1 MGRRV
6 TSFVHVQDVAGGRD
20 GVFGPEDKVPA
31 WAVALI
37 DNESVWGDDDGES
50 EPEQGDDGKPAGN
63 ASTEAWQEYA
73 KSQGATDEELDGKSR
88 DELRDTY
95 GK

>member
-6 TSFVHVQDVAGGRD
+6 TSYVHVQDVEGGRE
-20 GVFGPEDKVPA
+20 GVFGPDDKVPS

-37 DNESVWGDDDGES
+37 DNESVWGDDDGEPESS
-50 EPEQGDDGKPAGN
+50 EKPAGN

-73 KSQGATDEELDGKSR
+73 RSKGATDADLDGKSR
-88 DELRDTY
+88 DELREQY
-95 GK
+95 GN